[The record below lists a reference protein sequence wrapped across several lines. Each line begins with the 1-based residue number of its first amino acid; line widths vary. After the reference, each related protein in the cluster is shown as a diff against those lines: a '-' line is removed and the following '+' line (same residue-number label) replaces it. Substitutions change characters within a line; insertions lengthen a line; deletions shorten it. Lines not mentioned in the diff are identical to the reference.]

1 MANGMRVLRTLLLVM
16 LFLAVLW
23 IVARPIRTVTVT
35 EQRDVAIPFVTE
47 RVASDE
53 LPAGQE
59 VVVQPGAQGLKVVYT
74 YFEERSVFG
83 NASPR
88 TQVDPGDR
96 PTESITREPTNEIVE
111 FGTATDLTV
120 DVSSSAESGSL
131 LGVFGESGTLLIN
144 ATGEIKYWKGGGAGP
159 EGDPRHDYTFVPL
172 RSDANVGALLVRV
185 GTTGPYTEYSELPIR
200 DGFRVLTGA
209 PGERAMGVVND
220 APGLFDDNTGSFSV
234 RVVSE

>member
-1 MANGMRVLRTLLLVM
+1 MANVTRVLRTMLLVA

-23 IVARPIRTVTVT
+23 IIARPIRTIAVT
-35 EQRDVAIPFVTE
+35 EQRDVTIPYVTE
-47 RVASDE
+47 RIASDE

-59 VVVQPGAQGLKVVYT
+59 VVVQPGAEGLKVVYT

-83 NASPR
+83 RTSPR
-88 TQVDPGDR
+88 TQVDAGNR

-111 FGTATDLTV
+111 FGTATDLTI

-131 LGVFGESGTLLIN
+131 LGVFGESGTLLLN

-159 EGDPRHDYTFVPL
+159 EGDPRHDYTFIPL
-172 RSDANVGALLVRV
+172 RPDANVGALLVRV
-185 GTTGPYTEYSELPIR
+185 GSAGPYVEYTALPLR
-200 DGFRVLTGA
+200 NGFRVLTGA